1 MKILCI
7 NPGSTSTRIA
17 VFDEDKKVFIT
28 NITHANEDLEKMGDV
43 QGQLEYRYDMIADTL
58 RKNGISVSDMDAV
71 VGRGGALRPMGGGI
85 FSIN

>member
-28 NITHANEDLEKMGDV
+28 NITHANEDL
-43 QGQLEYRYDMIADTL
+43 
-58 RKNGISVSDMDAV
+58 
-71 VGRGGALRPMGGGI
+71 
-85 FSIN
+85 

>member
-28 NITHANEDLEKMGDV
+28 NITHANEDLCSGGCRTE
-43 QGQLEYRYDMIADTL
+43 QR
-58 RKNGISVSDMDAV
+58 
-71 VGRGGALRPMGGGI
+71 GRGKACYRHHDLHLHLLMLRQIP
-85 FSIN
+85 NAQVQLAV